1 MYVFSHSF
9 SFFFDF
15 NFYIFFKTFGNTN
28 RLFIPHYRSV
38 RFNMCLGIA
47 IVKLQGITGR
57 GEIIRDGAEFLHF
70 VGRSVTLIYN
80 AFL

>member
-1 MYVFSHSF
+1 MCSHIHFLSF
-9 SFFFDF
+9 LILIF
-15 NFYIFFKTFGNTN
+15 IFFKTFGNTN

-38 RFNMCLGIA
+38 CFNMCLGIA

-70 VGRSVTLIYN
+70 LGRSVTLIYN